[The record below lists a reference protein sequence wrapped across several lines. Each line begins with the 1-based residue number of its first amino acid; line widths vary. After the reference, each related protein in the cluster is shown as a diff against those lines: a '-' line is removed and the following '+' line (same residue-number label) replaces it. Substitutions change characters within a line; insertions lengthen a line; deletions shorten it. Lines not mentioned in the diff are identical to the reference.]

1 MLGDTYSRFTPNNDL
16 RAYQEWDDRRET
28 YYENRA
34 RDRHGCNLTPI
45 EELHADVEAALEEG
59 HIS

>member
-1 MLGDTYSRFTPNNDL
+1 MNSSIYTPNNDL

-34 RDRHGCNLTPI
+34 LDRHGCNLTPI
-45 EELHADVEAALEEG
+45 EELHEDVETALEEG
-59 HIS
+59 EL